1 MPRFLAAMLIAL
13 ALGACGSY
21 GGGSSPAGGATT
33 AAPRAS
39 DAAKTP
45 APSGNPDVD
54 NYGY

>member
-1 MPRFLAAMLIAL
+1 MAGILAL
-13 ALGACGSY
+13 AVSGCGSY
-21 GGGSSPAGGATT
+21 GGGSAPAT
-33 AAPRAS
+33 AAPQAS